1 MAIGGIFLMVSSMVL
16 LQWSREVFN
25 SRISDVDLGAE
36 LLNIDL
42 DNLTFEL
49 DVLASNATKP
59 EELKELLGIKTKEDA
74 LKLVFDYRTK
84 TASLMKKSADI
95 ASGMASLNYLHAQTL
110 SKFKISY
117 LGIGLGLLSTILGFT
132 LWYLRLQR
140 YQDVLWKKG
149 KYLS

>member
-1 MAIGGIFLMVSSMVL
+1 MAVGGIFLTVSSMVL
-16 LQWSREVFN
+16 LQLSGDVFK
-25 SRISDVDLGAE
+25 SKTSDVGLEAE

-110 SKFKISY
+110 SKYKISY
-117 LGIGLGLLSTILGFT
+117 FGIGLGLLSTILGFT